1 MLANLLFP
9 ITCVS
14 CNKAGE
20 YLCKDCRKKLVAH
33 PEICPICHRY
43 SPHYRVC
50 PECVSWVPIQ
60 GLIVA
65 FSYQTFLK
73 KLIIGLKY
81 KHQKSIVDFLVQR
94 LFLTL
99 QTNEVYS
106 KLTPENTILTYVP
119 SHWYRRYF
127 IKGYNQSLIL
137 AKKLSEI
144 SGFPFVEMLK
154 KTKHTKSQVK
164 LDRSQRQKNIE
175 NKFILDEK
183 NISKEVLKN
192 KKYIF
197 IIDDITTTGSTI
209 LELAKIIKK
218 RYPAITIR
226 WLVAGRHNN

>member
-1 MLANLLFP
+1 MLVNLLFP

-14 CNKAGE
+14 CNKTGE
-20 YLCKDCRKKLVAH
+20 YLCRDCRKKLVAH

-43 SPHYRVC
+43 SSHYKVC
-50 PECVSWVPIQ
+50 LQCFSWTPIQ

-65 FSYQTFLK
+65 FSYQSFLK
-73 KLIIGLKY
+73 KLIIWLKY

-94 LFLTL
+94 LYLTL
-99 QTNEVYS
+99 QTTEVYER
-106 KLTPENTILTYVP
+106 LTPENTILTYVP

-127 IKGYNQSLIL
+127 IKWYNQSLIL
-137 AKKLSEI
+137 SKKLSEI
-144 SGFPFVEMLK
+144 SWFPFVKMLK

-164 LDRSQRQKNIE
+164 LDRKQRQKNIE
-175 NKFILDEK
+175 NKFIFDEK
-183 NISKEVLKN
+183 NISEEVMVN

-209 LELAKIIKK
+209 LELAKIIKI
-218 RYPAITIR
+218 RYPHINVR